1 MNSIFNTGATTI
13 QKSGYVGVFFWG
25 GGFYPDGVTNLVV
38 LVFGKLVDILHVQ
51 GDGEQH
57 LLQFF
62 GVA

>member
-1 MNSIFNTGATTI
+1 MVTL
-13 QKSGYVGVFFWG
+13 VFFFGG